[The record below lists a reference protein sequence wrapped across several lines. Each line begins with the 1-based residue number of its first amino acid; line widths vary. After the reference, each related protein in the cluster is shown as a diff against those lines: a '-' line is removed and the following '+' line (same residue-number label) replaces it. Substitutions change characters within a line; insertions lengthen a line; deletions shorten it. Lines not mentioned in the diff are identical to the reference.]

1 MRKIDKL
8 VSVGFGNMVNSNKV
22 IAVISPESAP
32 IKRMIQAAKEE
43 GTAIDVTQG
52 RKTKSVIVME
62 NGQYLLSALQTETI
76 ANRIQAGGKPQ
87 DEIKQKNQ

>member
-1 MRKIDKL
+1 MEKL
-8 VSVGFGNMVNSNKV
+8 VSVGFGNMVNSSKV

-32 IKRMIQAAKEE
+32 VKRMVQAAKEA
-43 GTAIDVTQG
+43 GNAIDVTQG

-76 ANRIQAGGKPQ
+76 AGRIKA
-87 DEIKQKNQ
+87 EIKEENKEEESY

>member
-1 MRKIDKL
+1 MEKL
-8 VSVGFGNMVNSNKV
+8 VSVGFGNMVNANKI

-32 IKRMIQAAKEE
+32 VKRLIQAAKEE

-76 ANRIQAGGKPQ
+76 SNRIQAGSKTSETEVQ
-87 DEIKQKNQ
+87 S

>member
-1 MRKIDKL
+1 MEKL
-8 VSVGFGNMVNSNKV
+8 VSVGFGNMVNANKI

-32 IKRMIQAAKEE
+32 VKRLIQAAKEE

-76 ANRIQAGGKPQ
+76 SNRIQAGSKTSEAEVQ
-87 DEIKQKNQ
+87 S

>member
-1 MRKIDKL
+1 MREIDKL

-62 NGQYLLSALQTETI
+62 NGQYILSALQTETI
-76 ANRIQAGGKPQ
+76 ANRIQTGGKTS
-87 DEIKQKNQ
+87 DEIKQKTE

>member
-1 MRKIDKL
+1 MEKL
-8 VSVGFGNMVNSNKV
+8 GSVGFGNMVNANKI

-32 IKRMIQAAKEE
+32 VKRLIQAAKEE

-76 ANRIQAGGKPQ
+76 ANRIQAGAKTPESEVQ
-87 DEIKQKNQ
+87 S

>member
-1 MRKIDKL
+1 MEKL
-8 VSVGFGNMVNSNKV
+8 VSVGFGNMVNANKI

-32 IKRMIQAAKEE
+32 VKRLIQAAKEE

-76 ANRIQAGGKPQ
+76 ANRIQAGTKTT
-87 DEIKQKNQ
+87 ESEL

>member
-1 MRKIDKL
+1 MGRL
-8 VSVGFGNMVNSNKV
+8 VSVGFGNMVNSSKI

-43 GTAIDVTQG
+43 GSVLDVTQG

-76 ANRIQAGGKPQ
+76 ANRMQSGEK
-87 DEIKQKNQ
+87 EEET

>member
-1 MRKIDKL
+1 MDKL
-8 VSVGFGNMVNSNKV
+8 VSVGFGNMVNASKV
-22 IAVISPESAP
+22 IAVISPDSAP
-32 IKRMIQAAKEE
+32 VKRMIQAAKEE

-76 ANRIQAGGKPQ
+76 AGRMQGVKTSNSE
-87 DEIKQKNQ
+87 D

>member
-1 MRKIDKL
+1 MERLI
-8 VSVGFGNMVNSNKV
+8 SVGFGNMVNSGKI

-32 IKRMIQAAKEE
+32 IKRMVQTAKEE
-43 GTAIDVTQG
+43 GNVLDVTQG

-76 ANRIQAGGKPQ
+76 ANRMQSEAKT
-87 DEIKQKNQ
+87 EEV